1 MTKGLT
7 FYYNYH
13 MKILVIED
21 EILIQQSLKIM
32 LQKKGAEVLC
42 ASKGSDAIKLIQ
54 ENEFDRI
61 ICDLMLQDVTGFDII
76 EDSKSKYS
84 AQDISKKFVI
94 ITAYS
99 SEQVLS
105 KAKDYNCI
113 VLNKPFDDMQAAL
126 DIMLK
131 GEA

>member
-1 MTKGLT
+1 
-7 FYYNYH
+7 

-32 LQKKGAEVLC
+32 LQKKGAEVMC
-42 ASKGSDAIKLIQ
+42 ASKGTEAIELIRS
-54 ENEFDRI
+54 NDFDRI
-61 ICDLMLQDVTGFDII
+61 ICDLMLQDITGFDII

-84 AQDISKKFVI
+84 AQEISQKFLI

-99 SEQVLS
+99 SEQVLT

-113 VLNKPFDDMQAAL
+113 VLNKPFDDMKSAL

-131 GEA
+131 SDSNE

>member
-1 MTKGLT
+1 
-7 FYYNYH
+7 

-32 LQKKGAEVLC
+32 LQKRGAEVVC
-42 ASKGSDAIKLIQ
+42 ASKGVEAIELIRI
-54 ENEFDRI
+54 NDFDRI
-61 ICDLMLQDVTGFDII
+61 VCDLMLQDITGFDII

-84 AQDISKKFVI
+84 TNDISNKFVI

-105 KAKDYNCI
+105 KANDYNCI
-113 VLNKPFDDMQAAL
+113 VLNKPFDDMKSAL
-126 DIMLK
+126 DIMLECK
-131 GEA
+131 NEK